1 VILVLIGLL
10 VIVRSGFEIPVG
22 PFCVGDK
29 FVFFASSVGGT
40 TAIASE
46 MVTEE

>member
-10 VIVRSGFEIPVG
+10 VIVHSGLEIPVG
-22 PFCVGDK
+22 PFGVGDNV
-29 FVFFASSVGGT
+29 VFFAGSGGT